1 MFFIYIIGCLVFY
14 IFLRAYLKIKLKFWY
29 LQPVF
34 HIYDVGL
41 WLYPRGIIHPELP
54 LVNKYTNLFN
64 IKTYPLSKI
73 EDSLLDRTCNF
84 IADYYAQTA
93 ETNYCPTKSNIV
105 DYLSCSNNEAYLS
118 IYQKP
123 KMFFP
128 RNHQN
133 GINHRTGIN
142 HETPVIAEEIAAVI
156 TARPLTIT
164 LGKQKPFQIYYV
176 DNLCVRPDY
185 RKKGLAPEMIQ
196 TLYYNLRQNNK
207 KIQTCLFKR
216 EGELN
221 AIVPLTTFTTYL
233 YEILEIKQS
242 ATQIISKNYTNVI
255 ELGENQIAIFND
267 FMDSQKK
274 QFSCIILPDLSNI
287 MNLIK
292 TGNIYLYGLL
302 VNGALEGLYGF
313 RQANV
318 YFNKEEVL
326 ECFCSINANAN
337 SNANAN
343 ANANSNAIFIQ
354 GFNDALQK
362 LKEKINYKYILLEE
376 TSHNGIIVNAI
387 SLNAQKA
394 QKTQKLL
401 FQHST
406 AFFLYNYASYTVKSN
421 KMLLFY

>member
-1 MFFIYIIGCLVFY
+1 
-14 IFLRAYLKIKLKFWY
+14 
-29 LQPVF
+29 
-34 HIYDVGL
+34 
-41 WLYPRGIIHPELP
+41 
-54 LVNKYTNLFN
+54 
-64 IKTYPLSKI
+64 
-73 EDSLLDRTCNF
+73 
-84 IADYYAQTA
+84 
-93 ETNYCPTKSNIV
+93 
-105 DYLSCSNNEAYLS
+105 
-118 IYQKP
+118 
-123 KMFFP
+123 MFFP

-267 FMDSQKK
+267 S
-274 QFSCIILPDLSNI
+274 
-287 MNLIK
+287 
-292 TGNIYLYGLL
+292 T
-302 VNGALEGLYGF
+302 
-313 RQANV
+313 
-318 YFNKEEVL
+318 
-326 ECFCSINANAN
+326 SI
-337 SNANAN
+337 
-343 ANANSNAIFIQ
+343 
-354 GFNDALQK
+354 
-362 LKEKINYKYILLEE
+362 
-376 TSHNGIIVNAI
+376 
-387 SLNAQKA
+387 
-394 QKTQKLL
+394 
-401 FQHST
+401 
-406 AFFLYNYASYTVKSN
+406 
-421 KMLLFY
+421 